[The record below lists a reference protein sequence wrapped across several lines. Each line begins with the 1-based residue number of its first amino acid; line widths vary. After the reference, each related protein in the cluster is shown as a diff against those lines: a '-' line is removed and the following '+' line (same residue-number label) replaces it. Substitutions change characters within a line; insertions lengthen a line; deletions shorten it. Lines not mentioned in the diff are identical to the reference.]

1 MALERAK
8 CILTFLRFGTAADPA
23 EPCFLSGGFEDPRR
37 SPAMTMIWNSVLCLT
52 TRLSQQVYD
61 DRFELV
67 AIVVPS
73 PQVSS
78 ASLHSRGNPR
88 RLRHG

>member
-1 MALERAK
+1 
-8 CILTFLRFGTAADPA
+8 
-23 EPCFLSGGFEDPRR
+23 
-37 SPAMTMIWNSVLCLT
+37 MTMIWNSVLCLT

-73 PQVSS
+73 PQVSQRFP
-78 ASLHSRGNPR
+78 AQSRKFAPPEAWMSW
-88 RLRHG
+88 